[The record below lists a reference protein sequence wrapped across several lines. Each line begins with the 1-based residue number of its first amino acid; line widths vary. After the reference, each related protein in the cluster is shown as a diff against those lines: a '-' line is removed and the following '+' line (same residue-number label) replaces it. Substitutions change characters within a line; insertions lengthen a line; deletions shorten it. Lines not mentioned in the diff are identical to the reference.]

1 MLAARGAEVIE
12 ADRIGHAV
20 LEPDGEAFEAV
31 AARWPTVVR
40 FGRIDRAALGAIV
53 FRDETEL
60 AALEALTHPSIA
72 VRIDELAAE
81 AGGRVV
87 VVELPL
93 TKDLMGPGW
102 HRVVVIAD
110 ADLRLDRAVRRGMDE
125 AEVRA
130 RMAAQAPPEAW
141 LAIADSVIVNDGDL
155 ARLERRVDEWWQR
168 EVTPFTAG

>member
-1 MLAARGAEVIE
+1 MLAARGAVVIE

-31 AARWPTVVR
+31 TARWPEAVR
-40 FGRIDRAALGAIV
+40 AGRIDRAALGAVV

-60 AALEALTHPSIA
+60 AALEAMTHPSIA
-72 VRIDELAAE
+72 ARIAALAVE
-81 AGGRVV
+81 AGDRVV

-93 TKDLMGPGW
+93 TKDLVGPGW

-110 ADLRLDRAVRRGMDE
+110 ADIRAARAAGRGMDE

-130 RMAAQAPPEAW
+130 RMAAQAPAEKW
-141 LAIADSVIVNDGDL
+141 LANADSVIVNDGDL
-155 ARLERRVDEWWQR
+155 AELEGRVDEWWER
-168 EVTPFTAG
+168 EVAPFGSA